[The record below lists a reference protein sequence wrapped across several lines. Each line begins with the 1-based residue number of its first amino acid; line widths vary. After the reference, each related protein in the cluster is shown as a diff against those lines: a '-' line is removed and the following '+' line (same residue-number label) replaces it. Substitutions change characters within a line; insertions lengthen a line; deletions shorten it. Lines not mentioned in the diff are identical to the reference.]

1 MKNASSIMYKIG
13 KIFNIVEIVLTGLCI
28 ICGII
33 IACAAKPIAESAA
46 ENPELL
52 ESIGKLSNQPIASGD
67 VQTVV
72 FAVVLGWGLGLLIG
86 GIFGLGV
93 EIAALIVLGKQ
104 RNKID
109 EGSLAVAPH
118 VFMIVFGAFTN
129 VFYIL
134 SGIFGLIVRAKEKK
148 ALENT
153 AE

>member
-13 KIFNIVEIVLTGLCI
+13 KIFNIVGIVLTGLCI
-28 ICGII
+28 LVGII

-46 ENPELL
+46 GNPELL
-52 ESIGKLSNQPIASGD
+52 ENIEELSGQSIASG

-72 FAVVLGWGLGLLIG
+72 FALILGWGLGLLIG

-93 EIAALIVLGKQ
+93 EIASLIVLGKQ

-118 VFMIVFGAFTN
+118 VLTIVFGAFTN